1 MFVYH
6 TYILFCRIIPVIC
19 VFIATF
25 NGLVDGYSLSGFC
38 HISMYNRTKEFGS
51 VPDIKWILLLV
62 LSPQCLFIILYFI
75 LGLMFYRGMKKLC
88 VTKKDSTKQDQ
99 DIQKMKNE
107 YFGIIILII
116 VCKLGNFL
124 LVLLASL
131 ERKKWDE
138 SLKDFLSCKMKNE
151 PECNIRTRQ
160 NIGLTYLYLL
170 LTLLP
175 GMLIYYL
182 PFDGVKDLWIVKIR
196 DFLLDVPNKLNRNRQ
211 PNAKRVLKKSQ
222 IIQKAFEKRQQL
234 KETGRLSIS
243 ISNQQDPI
251 FGVGSKFG
259 ESQCSEDFSST
270 WARALPR

>member
-1 MFVYH
+1 M
-6 TYILFCRIIPVIC
+6 I
-19 VFIATF
+19 

-88 VTKKDSTKQDQ
+88 VTKKDPTKQDQ

-138 SLKDFLSCKMKNE
+138 SLKDFMD
-151 PECNIRTRQ
+151 I
-160 NIGLTYLYLL
+160 
-170 LTLLP
+170 
-175 GMLIYYL
+175 MH
-182 PFDGVKDLWIVKIR
+182 D
-196 DFLLDVPNKLNRNRQ
+196 
-211 PNAKRVLKKSQ
+211 
-222 IIQKAFEKRQQL
+222 
-234 KETGRLSIS
+234 
-243 ISNQQDPI
+243 
-251 FGVGSKFG
+251 
-259 ESQCSEDFSST
+259 CSSST
-270 WARALPR
+270 FA